1 MCPHRV
7 SSGYSDMADTTGG
20 ILPFRRALPPTGQPP
35 LRVLPLGGL
44 GEIGKNM
51 MALECGDDI
60 IVVDCGIQFP
70 TEDMP
75 GVDLIIPDVSYLT
88 ARAERVRGIL
98 ITHGHED
105 HIGALPH
112 VLPDLNVPVYAPRL
126 AHGLIQVKLNERRR
140 TRDAEVYAIEPEEPV
155 DFGANFQATWFRVC
169 HSIPDAMGICIET
182 PRGAV
187 IHTGDFKIDHT
198 PVDGHTIDM
207 PALARRGANG
217 VLMLFSDST
226 YAELPGYTP
235 SEQVMGEA
243 LDRAM
248 ADASGRVIIAT
259 FASLI
264 SRVQQV
270 VTAAE
275 KHDRKVAFVG
285 RSMVANVQM
294 ATEMG
299 YLSARP
305 DTIIPVRE
313 ADDWPPNRVVLMT
326 TGSQGEPTS
335 ALVRIA
341 KGESRDVE
349 LIAGDT
355 VIISATPIPGNE
367 RAVSQTI
374 DNLLRQGAHVLYD
387 RIAPVHVHG
396 HASREE
402 LKLMLNLTR
411 PRYFVPVHGE
421 YRHLRAH
428 AQLAWELGA
437 APDGIF
443 VLEDGDIL
451 EVDDDGARVVDSIPA
466 GPIYLDG
473 LTVMETDTAVLR
485 ERRSLARDGVVVVC
499 AGLTAEGEITGPVQV
514 AASGFMEQP
523 DTVDTF
529 RRLAEAVEI
538 ETSGIALENN
548 RESAQAKIRKV
559 ARQFLRSE
567 LNKRPMI
574 IPVILDT

>member
-1 MCPHRV
+1 
-7 SSGYSDMADTTGG
+7 MAGNYPRTHAADA
-20 ILPFRRALPPTGQPP
+20 R
-35 LRVLPLGGL
+35 LRLVPLGGL

-51 MALECGDDI
+51 MALECGEDI
-60 IVVDCGIQFP
+60 IVIDCGIQFP

-88 ARAERVRGIL
+88 ARADRVRGIL

-105 HIGALPH
+105 HIGALPW
-112 VLPDLNVPVYAPRL
+112 VLPDLEVPVYAPRL
-126 AHGLIQVKLNERRR
+126 AHGLIQVKLRERRR
-140 TRDAEVYAIEPEEPV
+140 TREMAVHVIEPEKPM
-155 DFGANFQATWFRVC
+155 DFGENFRATWFRVC
-169 HSIPDAMGICIET
+169 HSIPDAMGICVDT
-182 PRGAV
+182 PLGTI

-198 PVDGHTIDM
+198 PVDGHTIDL
-207 PALARRGANG
+207 PALAGRGADG
-217 VLMLFSDST
+217 VLLLCSDST

-235 SEQVMGEA
+235 SEQVMESA

-264 SRVQQV
+264 SRIQQV
-270 VTAAE
+270 ITAAE

-294 ATEMG
+294 ATEMD
-299 YLSARP
+299 YLNARP
-305 DTIIPVRE
+305 GTIIPVRE
-313 ADDWPPNRVVLMT
+313 ADNWPSNRVVLMT

-341 KGESRDVE
+341 NGESRDVE
-349 LIAGDT
+349 LAAGDT

-402 LKLMLNLTR
+402 LKLMLNITK

-428 AQLAWELGA
+428 AQLAWDLGA

-451 EVDDDGARVVDSIPA
+451 EISNEGARVVDSIPA

-473 LTVMETDTAVLR
+473 PTVIDADSDILR

-499 AGLTAEGEITGPVQV
+499 AGLDGEGNILGPVQV
-514 AASGFMEQP
+514 AASGFMEQHDLP
-523 DTVDTF
+523 DAL
-529 RRLAEAVEI
+529 RGLAEAVEM
-538 ETSGIALENN
+538 EVAGLLLENN
-548 RESAQAKIRKV
+548 RESARAKIRKV
-559 ARQFLRSE
+559 ARQFLRSN

>member
-1 MCPHRV
+1 MEVDLAGSYP
-7 SSGYSDMADTTGG
+7 TTHATDA
-20 ILPFRRALPPTGQPP
+20 R
-35 LRVLPLGGL
+35 LRLVPLGGL

-51 MALECGDDI
+51 MALECGEDI
-60 IVVDCGIQFP
+60 IVIDCGIQFP

-88 ARAERVRGIL
+88 ARADRVRGIL

-105 HIGALPH
+105 HIGALPW
-112 VLPDLNVPVYAPRL
+112 VLPDLEVPVYAPRL
-126 AHGLIQVKLNERRR
+126 AHGLIQVKLRERRR
-140 TRDAEVYAIEPEEPV
+140 TREMTVHAIEPEEPM
-155 DFGANFQATWFRVC
+155 DFGENFRATWFRVC
-169 HSIPDAMGICIET
+169 HSIPDAMGICVET
-182 PRGAV
+182 PLGTI

-198 PVDGHTIDM
+198 PVDGHTIDL
-207 PALARRGANG
+207 PALAGRGADG
-217 VLMLFSDST
+217 VLLLCSDST

-235 SEQVMGEA
+235 SEQVMGSA

-264 SRVQQV
+264 SRIQQV
-270 VTAAE
+270 ITAAE
-275 KHDRKVAFVG
+275 KHGRKVAFVG

-294 ATEMG
+294 ATEMS
-299 YLSARP
+299 YLNARP
-305 DTIIPVRE
+305 GTIIPVRE
-313 ADDWPPNRVVLMT
+313 ADNWPSNRVVLMT

-341 KGESRDVE
+341 NGESRDVE
-349 LIAGDT
+349 LAAGDT

-396 HASREE
+396 HASQEE
-402 LKLMLNLTR
+402 LKLMLNITR

-428 AQLAWELGA
+428 AQLAWDLGA

-451 EVDDDGARVVDSIPA
+451 EISQDGARVVDSIPA

-473 LTVMETDTAVLR
+473 PTVIDTDSDILR

-499 AGLTAEGEITGPVQV
+499 AGLDGEGNILGPVQV
-514 AASGFMEQP
+514 AASGFMEQHDLP
-523 DTVDTF
+523 EAL
-529 RRLAEAVEI
+529 RGLAEAVEM
-538 ETSGIALENN
+538 EVAGLLLENN
-548 RESAQAKIRKV
+548 RESARAKIRKV
-559 ARQFLRSE
+559 ARQFLRSN

>member
-1 MCPHRV
+1 
-7 SSGYSDMADTTGG
+7 MAGSYPTTHATDA
-20 ILPFRRALPPTGQPP
+20 R
-35 LRVLPLGGL
+35 LRLVPLGGL

-51 MALECGDDI
+51 MALECGEDI
-60 IVVDCGIQFP
+60 IVIDCGIQFP

-88 ARAERVRGIL
+88 ARADRVRGIL

-105 HIGALPH
+105 HIGALPW
-112 VLPDLNVPVYAPRL
+112 VLPDLEVPVYAPRL
-126 AHGLIQVKLNERRR
+126 AHGLIQVKLRERRR
-140 TRDAEVYAIEPEEPV
+140 TREMTVHAIEPEEPM
-155 DFGANFQATWFRVC
+155 DFGENFRATWFRVC
-169 HSIPDAMGICIET
+169 HSIPDAMGICVET
-182 PRGAV
+182 PLGTI

-198 PVDGHTIDM
+198 PVDGHTIDL
-207 PALARRGANG
+207 PALAGRGADG
-217 VLMLFSDST
+217 VLLLCSDST

-235 SEQVMGEA
+235 SEQVMGSA

-264 SRVQQV
+264 SRIQQV
-270 VTAAE
+270 ITAAE
-275 KHDRKVAFVG
+275 KHGRKVAFVG

-294 ATEMG
+294 ATEMS
-299 YLSARP
+299 YLNARP
-305 DTIIPVRE
+305 GTIIPVRE
-313 ADDWPPNRVVLMT
+313 ADNWPSNRVVLMT

-341 KGESRDVE
+341 NGESRDVE
-349 LIAGDT
+349 LAAGDT

-396 HASREE
+396 HASQEE
-402 LKLMLNLTR
+402 LKLMLNITR

-428 AQLAWELGA
+428 AQLAWDLGA

-451 EVDDDGARVVDSIPA
+451 EISQDGARVVDSIPA

-473 LTVMETDTAVLR
+473 PTVIDTDSDILR

-499 AGLTAEGEITGPVQV
+499 AGLDGEGNILGPVQV
-514 AASGFMEQP
+514 AASGFMEQHDLP
-523 DTVDTF
+523 EAL
-529 RRLAEAVEI
+529 RGLAEAVEM
-538 ETSGIALENN
+538 EVAGLLLENN
-548 RESAQAKIRKV
+548 RESARAKIRKV
-559 ARQFLRSE
+559 ARQFLRSN